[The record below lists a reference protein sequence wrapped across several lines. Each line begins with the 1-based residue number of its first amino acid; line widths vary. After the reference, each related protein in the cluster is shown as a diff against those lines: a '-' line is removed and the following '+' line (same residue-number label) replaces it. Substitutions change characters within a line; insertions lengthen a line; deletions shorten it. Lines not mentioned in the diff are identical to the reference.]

1 MKELVKKAAEC
12 QEDSLDCITKANL
25 DVPKTCNREKEKKTY
40 NIYTCNLGLVLPH
53 KVHGEK
59 APDLDSHKKAHR
71 MAQSPLKKGD
81 GTKK

>member
-1 MKELVKKAAEC
+1 MQPRKG
-12 QEDSLDCITKANL
+12 
-25 DVPKTCNREKEKKTY
+25 KKTY
-40 NIYTCNLGLVLPH
+40 GVYTCNLGLVLPH